1 MQFAITRLGELI
13 MKILFR
19 NILRFA
25 PALLFVVT
33 AHVVT
38 TAQTAKLQLDQLD
51 VLTNRASD
59 TFEVKLDEHLM
70 QTTAKL
76 FLGKDNEDAEI
87 REILKN
93 IKGIYVKSFTFD
105 KENEYTPSEVD
116 SVVSQLK
123 VGGWNKIVGVT
134 SKKNGDNVDVYLLTL
149 GDQIAGLAVVSIEP
163 KEFTVVNIVGPI
175 NLEKLT
181 QLEGSFGV
189 PYLNL
194 PPAKP
199 KTDK

>member
-51 VLTNRASD
+51 VLANRASETLD
-59 TFEVKLDEHLM
+59 VKLDEHLM
-70 QTTAKL
+70 LTTSKL
-76 FLGKDNEDAEI
+76 FLGKDNDDAEI

-93 IKGIYVKSFTFD
+93 IKGIYVKSFTFE
-105 KENEYTPSEVD
+105 KANEYTSTEVD
-116 SVVSQLK
+116 SVLTQLK
-123 VGGWNKIVGVT
+123 GSGWSKIIGVT
-134 SKKNGDNVDVYLLTL
+134 SKKDGDNVDVYLLTL
-149 GDQIAGLAVVSIEP
+149 GD
-163 KEFTVVNIVGPI
+163 
-175 NLEKLT
+175 
-181 QLEGSFGV
+181 
-189 PYLNL
+189 
-194 PPAKP
+194 
-199 KTDK
+199 